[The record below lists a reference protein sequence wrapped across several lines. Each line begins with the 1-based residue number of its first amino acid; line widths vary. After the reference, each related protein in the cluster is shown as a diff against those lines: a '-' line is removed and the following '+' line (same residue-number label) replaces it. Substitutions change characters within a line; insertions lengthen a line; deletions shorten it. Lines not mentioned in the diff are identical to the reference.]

1 MKEPVRY
8 STRIGDPKMPYLLPI
23 TFEWAL
29 AKVGII
35 QVQVTWA
42 ARPRNQPFRTA
53 RIPSGSGLFS
63 NRVIL
68 VREPNEGGQIAF

>member
-35 QVQVTWA
+35 QVQVTPA
-42 ARPRNQPFRTA
+42 MRPRNHLCRTVTLA
-53 RIPSGSGLFS
+53 
-63 NRVIL
+63 
-68 VREPNEGGQIAF
+68 